1 MGFNNVQSRLAGDE
15 HLQKITFVTDDNLVM
30 TAAMNVV
37 EVVLT
42 STNTGTVT
50 LPPVAEA
57 AGQIYVIRAVDAGG
71 GCTVADNAADAG
83 FADVALDA
91 DGESMVVL
99 SDGKYWNELQAN
111 YAA

>member
-15 HLQKITFVTDDNLVM
+15 HLQKITFVTDDDLTM

-37 EVVLT
+37 EVTLT
-42 STNTGTVT
+42 GTETGTVT

-57 AGQIYVIRAVDAGG
+57 AGQMYVIRAVDAGG
-71 GCTVADNAADAG
+71 GCTLTDNADDAG

-91 DGESMVVL
+91 DGESTVLL

-111 YAA
+111 YS